1 MKNIVKKQKK
11 VFTNVGKRISIKGNY
26 NIPNNNR
33 LLQ

>member
-1 MKNIVKKQKK
+1 MKNIVKKQEK